1 MAFVTPE
8 VVLLYKAGSRETL
21 EATADFDAALP
32 RLESRQRRWLAEAL
46 DLAHP
51 GHRWRDRL

>member
-1 MAFVTPE
+1 VTPE
-8 VVLLYKAGSRETL
+8 VVLLYKAGSRETPEAAADL
-21 EATADFDAALP
+21 EAALP
-32 RLESRQRRWLAEAL
+32 QLESRQRRWLAEAL